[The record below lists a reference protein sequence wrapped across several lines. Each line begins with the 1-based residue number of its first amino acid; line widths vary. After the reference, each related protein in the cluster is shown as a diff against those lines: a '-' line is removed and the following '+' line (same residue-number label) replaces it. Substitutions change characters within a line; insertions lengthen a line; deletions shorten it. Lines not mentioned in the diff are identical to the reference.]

1 MRIIL
6 FLSFFIP
13 AVASAQE
20 SFNMTLLG
28 HLDLPN
34 LPTRFG
40 SEYNDCWGFK
50 HANGTEVAIIGGI
63 EDIFFVDVT
72 APGNPV
78 VIYTHHVLNS
88 PSGTTNQSLWR
99 DFKRYGNYIYAAAD
113 EGTSGL
119 LIFDLSQVPATVTM
133 VKQTTQFWNRTH
145 NIFIDEENGKLY
157 AAGSN
162 SVSNGLVIV
171 DLASNPSNPGTSW
184 PVPLN
189 GVGGGYVHD
198 VYVRDNIAYCS
209 HGSLTKIQMY
219 DFSNLPNF
227 TVVGTI
233 ENYPDPGYNHSS
245 WLNAEGNL
253 LAMCDE
259 THGSDVKLVDV
270 TDPMNISSDDF
281 HTFYSEL
288 LGPNAPNASVPH
300 NPFILGDLVYIAYY
314 HDGVQVFD
322 ISNPAN
328 ITNIAY
334 YDTYPDNT
342 GYDGYNGC
350 WGVFPFLPSGIII
363 ASDQNYGLYVLEI
376 TNPPLDIDF
385 LSFEAFREKSV
396 VKLEWAVADVSF
408 GHEFEI
414 NRSGDGGV
422 TYQPVGR
429 VAYETGKANYTFKDA
444 SVSGSTRYTYRI
456 DFLQDDG
463 SRISSP
469 LRFVRTASRESDFVV
484 VNPISSSLVID
495 ITNPEGIINFALYN
509 IEGQIVWTS
518 RVDVTESRMEFGMDD
533 IPAGQYVL
541 TINAEDRSEN
551 LIIQKV
557 K

>member
-1 MRIIL
+1 MRIAL
-6 FLSFFIP
+6 LLVLAFPVLVS
-13 AVASAQE
+13 SQG
-20 SFNMTLLG
+20 SFNMTLLSN
-28 HLDLPN
+28 LDLPN
-34 LPTRFG
+34 LPSRYG

-63 EDIFFVDVT
+63 EDIFFVNVT

-119 LIFDLSQVPATVTM
+119 LIFDLSQVPASVTM
-133 VKQTTQFWNRTH
+133 VKQTTEFWTRTH
-145 NIFIDEENGKLY
+145 NIHIDEENGKLY

-171 DLASNPSNPGTSW
+171 DLVSNPANPSTYW
-184 PVPLN
+184 AVPLN
-189 GVGGGYVHD
+189 GAGGGYVHD
-198 VYVRDNIAYCS
+198 VYVRDNIAFCS
-209 HGSLTKIQMY
+209 HGSLAKIQMY

-227 TVVGTI
+227 SVVGTI

-245 WLNAEGNL
+245 WLNSEGNL

-270 TDPMNISSDDF
+270 TDPLNISSDDF

-288 LGPNAPNASVPH
+288 LGPNAPSASVPH
-300 NPFILGDLVYIAYY
+300 NPFILGDLAYIAYY

-328 ITNIAY
+328 ITNVAY

-342 GYDGYNGC
+342 GYDGYDGC
-350 WGVFPFLPSGIII
+350 WGVYPYLPSGIII

-376 TNPPLDIDF
+376 TNPPLAIDF
-385 LSFEAFREKSV
+385 LSFEAFREKSNI
-396 VKLEWAVADVSF
+396 KLEWSVADASF
-408 GHEFEI
+408 GNKFEV
-414 NRSGDGGV
+414 NRSSDGGI
-422 TYQPVGR
+422 TFQPVDIVG
-429 VAYETGKANYTFKDA
+429 YDDSKANYTYTDVH
-444 SVSGSTRYTYRI
+444 VSGGTRYVYRI
-456 DFLQDDG
+456 DFIHDDG

-469 LRFVRTASRESDFVV
+469 LRYVRTVTREAGFTI
-484 VNPISSSLVID
+484 VNPVSDALM
-495 ITNPEGIINFALYN
+495 INVLNQEKNLNLALYN
-509 IEGQIVWTS
+509 LEGQPVWTQA
-518 RVDVTESRMEFGMDD
+518 VDEPGARMEFSLAD

-541 TINAEDRSEN
+541 TIHAEGRSEN